1 MATKLKRAWQKTK
14 VKHSAR
20 AHLEIENGTVIVFS
34 DAHFWPGPKTP
45 ANVALLKLVGQLR
58 PLVVV
63 ANGDVFD
70 GGAISRF
77 PRIGWDDKPSVR
89 EELGACQD
97 RLGEIVDA
105 GGPKTKFYWP
115 LGNHDARYEN
125 FLAAKA
131 PEFEG
136 VGGFT
141 LKSQFPDWEPCWSL
155 WINDEVV
162 IKHRFKGGVHATH
175 NNALAAGK
183 TIVTGHLHSLKV
195 AAYSDYTGTRY
206 GVDSGTLAEPYGPQ
220 FQDYCEDNPVNWRS
234 GFAVLTF
241 HRGVLLPPELVQVM
255 DNDSVAFR
263 GQVIVKGKK

>member
-34 DAHFWPGPKTP
+34 DAHFWPGEKTP
-45 ANVALLKLVGQLR
+45 ANRALLKLLKEMR
-58 PLVVV
+58 PKATV

-70 GGAISRF
+70 GGTISRF
-77 PRIGWDDKPSVR
+77 PRIGWDSKPSVL
-89 EELGACQD
+89 EELDACEE
-97 RLGEIVDA
+97 RLGEISDA
-105 GGPKTKFYWP
+105 SGNGERYWS
-115 LGNHDARYEN
+115 LGNHDARYET

-141 LKSQFPDWEPCWSL
+141 LKSHFPAWEPCWSL
-155 WINDEVV
+155 WINNEVV

-175 NNALAAGK
+175 NNALNSGK
-183 TIVTGHLHSLKV
+183 TMVTGHLHSLKV
-195 AAYSDYTGTRY
+195 SALSDYNGTRY
-206 GVDSGTLAEPYGPQ
+206 GVDTGTLANPYGPQ
-220 FQDYCEDNPVNWRS
+220 FVDYCEDNPVNWRS

-241 HRGVLLPPELVQVM
+241 HKGLLLPPELVQVM
-255 DNDSVAFR
+255 DDNSVAFR
-263 GQVIVKGKK
+263 GQLILKGSK